1 MKKILLASALI
12 FAFYSCKK
20 EEADPI
26 QNQEDQVQLSKVK
39 SSLLNKNGIKV
50 SSSEYELIYDATG
63 KKVEKV
69 NKKYELFTQTGQLS
83 DTQSGSF
90 LIDYKTGNTAKG
102 IQVLPGDPSKP
113 YITAAKYNFVYAGET
128 LDSYQIEG
136 STTVSFVYNETG
148 NIVKRKSGTSE
159 NTYTYQNNTLTY
171 SGGAK
176 FEFSEFKN
184 PLSTMDK
191 GLAIVLGPEFYAGN
205 SEAVNFYAKFPAKF
219 TDPGTSSNNPPSPA
233 NFDFKVTDSKSNYP
247 LRAQIVKTQE
257 LNPGNALTTVIEYE
271 YKNL

>member
-69 NKKYELFTQTGQLS
+69 NKKYELFTQT
-83 DTQSGSF
+83 
-90 LIDYKTGNTAKG
+90 
-102 IQVLPGDPSKP
+102 
-113 YITAAKYNFVYAGET
+113 

-159 NTYTYQNNTLTY
+159 NTYTYLNNTLTY

-233 NFDFKVTDSKSNYP
+233 NSDFKVTDSKSNYP
-247 LRAQIVKTQE
+247 LKAQIVKTQE
-257 LNPGNALTTVIEYE
+257 LNPGNTLTTVIEYE